1 MPPRLLR
8 TSTPLPVFALATH
21 PFPCVDQTSSLSKAI
36 LSILDM
42 CIHFRTFFT
51 TFAGDTTHDISRL
64 SISMRRHRSRRQ
76 RRQRKNVIGFS
87 VPLPTDTEDDSDSDT
102 DTDAD
107 TEVDQAEARVVLEP
121 SFSAAPSYT
130 EEDLS
135 TRLET
140 LSGELDGLVRY
151 VRRGAEGLARGMSD
165 VASAFGVL
173 AFMLEDW
180 DS

>member
-1 MPPRLLR
+1 
-8 TSTPLPVFALATH
+8 
-21 PFPCVDQTSSLSKAI
+21 
-36 LSILDM
+36 M

-87 VPLPTDTEDDSDSDT
+87 VPLPADTEDDTDTDTDT
-102 DTDAD
+102 DTDA
-107 TEVDQAEARVVLEP
+107 EVDQAEAREVFEL
-121 SFSAAPSYT
+121 SFSAAPSYA

-135 TRLET
+135 TRLEKM
-140 LSGELDGLVRY
+140 SGELDGLVRY
-151 VRRGAEGLARGMSD
+151 VRRGAENLARGMSD

>member
-1 MPPRLLR
+1 M
-8 TSTPLPVFALATH
+8 S
-21 PFPCVDQTSSLSKAI
+21 
-36 LSILDM
+36 
-42 CIHFRTFFT
+42 
-51 TFAGDTTHDISRL
+51 
-64 SISMRRHRSRRQ
+64 
-76 RRQRKNVIGFS
+76 
-87 VPLPTDTEDDSDSDT
+87 LPTDTEDDSDSDSDSDT
-102 DTDAD
+102 DTDTD
-107 TEVDQAEARVVLEP
+107 PDQAEARVVLES
-121 SFSAAPSYT
+121 SFSAAPSYA

>member
-1 MPPRLLR
+1 
-8 TSTPLPVFALATH
+8 
-21 PFPCVDQTSSLSKAI
+21 
-36 LSILDM
+36 M

-51 TFAGDTTHDISRL
+51 TFAGDTTHDIERL

-87 VPLPTDTEDDSDSDT
+87 VPRPNDTEDDSDT
-102 DTDAD
+102 DTDA
-107 TEVDQAEARVVLEP
+107 EVDQAEGRDVFEP
-121 SFSAAPSYT
+121 SFSAAPSYA

-151 VRRGAEGLARGMSD
+151 VRRGAENLARGMSD

>member
-1 MPPRLLR
+1 M
-8 TSTPLPVFALATH
+8 
-21 PFPCVDQTSSLSKAI
+21 
-36 LSILDM
+36 
-42 CIHFRTFFT
+42 FFT

-87 VPLPTDTEDDSDSDT
+87 VPLPADTEDDTDTDTDT
-102 DTDAD
+102 DTDA
-107 TEVDQAEARVVLEP
+107 EVDQAEAREVFEP
-121 SFSAAPSYT
+121 SFSATPSYA

-135 TRLET
+135 TRLEKM
-140 LSGELDGLVRY
+140 SGELDGLVRY
-151 VRRGAEGLARGMSD
+151 VRRGAENLARGMSD